1 MDRVKW
7 IEHKGK
13 KILYIDY
20 SNLQSSVPAQ
30 KAEALELMKQVRK
43 VFEGLN
49 EKTLFMSDVTDA
61 VPDKDTLNG
70 LKELAGFANGKQI
83 VARECVV
90 GMSSMQKVLMNV
102 INFVSKAKLTMF
114 DSIEEAKEWL
124 VQ

>member
-1 MDRVKW
+1 MDRIQW

-20 SNLQSSVPAQ
+20 SNLHCSVPEQ
-30 KAEALELMKQVRK
+30 KVEVLEVMRQVRK
-43 VFEGLN
+43 VFEAIT
-49 EKTLFMSDVTDA
+49 EKTLFISDVTDA
-61 VPDKDTLNG
+61 VPDKDALDG
-70 LKELAGFANGKQI
+70 LKDLASFANTKQI

-114 DSIEEAKEWL
+114 DSVEEAKDWL